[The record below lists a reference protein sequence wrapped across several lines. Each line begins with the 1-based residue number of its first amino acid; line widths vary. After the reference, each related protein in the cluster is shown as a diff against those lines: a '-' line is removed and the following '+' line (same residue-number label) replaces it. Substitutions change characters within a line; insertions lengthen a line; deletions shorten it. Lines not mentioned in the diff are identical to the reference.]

1 MRYSQ
6 PSQDS
11 APAPE
16 YTHPKQS
23 SVGSDALD
31 EASQVGVGP
40 SAFAGTDRPFLSKV
54 LGFTTTEMRELE
66 LLPRVQEVDNYIVG
80 LAKERHW
87 VDTEGVYNQL
97 LDELRTNLGLH
108 RNLEPLRYF
117 ELLHRGVR
125 LLRLQ
130 TKWRRREG
138 EIGQEIQRLNKLP

>member
-1 MRYSQ
+1 
-6 PSQDS
+6 
-11 APAPE
+11 
-16 YTHPKQS
+16 
-23 SVGSDALD
+23 
-31 EASQVGVGP
+31 
-40 SAFAGTDRPFLSKV
+40 
-54 LGFTTTEMRELE
+54 MRELE